1 MKQPLIYAVLMLA
14 MAITS
19 CKKKDEDTN
28 NNTTNPTPT
37 PIANIVIN
45 SPAEGAMFALDS
57 VVNILVDITADFE
70 MHGYDVYVINET
82 ADDTVWTDGLHDHGE
97 AFHIVGAWTNNVTEH
112 SDMMIKVVAEIDHD
126 GNTTEKSLHFHCHP
140 E

>member
-1 MKQPLIYAVLMLA
+1 MKLNLIFSAILA
-14 MAITS
+14 AAIITS
-19 CKKKDEDTN
+19 CKKKDEET
-28 NNTTNPTPT
+28 NNTTTTPTPT
-37 PIANIVIN
+37 PVANIVIN
-45 SPAEGAMFALDS
+45 SPSEGAMFELDS
-57 VVNILVDITADFE
+57 VVTINVDITADFE

-82 ADDTVWTDGLHDHGE
+82 AGDTVWTDGLHDHGE
-97 AFHIVGAWTNNVTEH
+97 SFHIDGTWTNNVTEH